1 MNYKFCLLLLIIFL
15 CSINC
20 IVAGGGDNS
29 IEYTQYNGRDTVIE
43 DKQDNFT
50 KTISFE
56 GWLDLGQIIERL
68 RETIEE

>member
-1 MNYKFCLLLLIIFL
+1 MKII
-15 CSINC
+15 INDDYGKKYE
-20 IVAGGGDNS
+20 ITE

-43 DKQDNFT
+43 YKQDNFT

-68 RETIEE
+68 REVIEE